1 MTEPTTPPAAIDAE
15 LAASLVAEQF
25 PQWAG
30 LPVVAVVPGGHDNRT
45 FRLGAE
51 LTLRLPSA
59 DGYVAGELKEHAW
72 LGHLAPALSLPIPV
86 VEGVGMP
93 SATFPRPWSVRRWI
107 PGETAEPARI
117 RDLERFAGDLA
128 AFLVELRSADA
139 AGGPAAGDQSF
150 HRGADL
156 AYYND
161 QAREG
166 IEAVRDDYDPVVLSA
181 IWDRALASR
190 WQHPPVWFHG
200 DVASGNLLVD
210 ERGDLSA
217 VIDFGTSGV
226 GDPACDTVVGWT
238 LFRGRSRER
247 FSDALGLDADTW
259 DRGRGWALWKAVITI
274 LWHRE
279 SQPALAAEAGV
290 VIDQLLGNLAR

>member
-1 MTEPTTPPAAIDAE
+1 MSDAINAA

-25 PQWAG
+25 PQWAD

-45 FRLGAE
+45 FRLGEE
-51 LTLRLPSA
+51 LTVRLPSA
-59 DGYVAGELKEHAW
+59 DGYVAGELKEHEW
-72 LGHLAPALSLPIPV
+72 LGRLAPALSLPIPV
-86 VEGVGMP
+86 VEGAGMP
-93 SATFPRPWSVRRWI
+93 SAAFPRPWSVRRWI

-117 RDLERFAGDLA
+117 RDLERFAEDLA
-128 AFLVELRSADA
+128 GFLIELRSADA
-139 AGGPAAGDQSF
+139 TGGPAAGEQSF
-150 HRGADL
+150 HRGADP
-156 AYYND
+156 AVYD
-161 QAREG
+161 EQAREG
-166 IEAVRDDYDPVVLSA
+166 IAAVRDEFVPVALSA

-190 WQHPPVWFHG
+190 WRHPPVWFHG

-238 LFRGRSRER
+238 LFRGSARDR
-247 FSDALGLDADTW
+247 FRDALGLDDDTW

-274 LWHRE
+274 MWHRE
-279 SQPALAAEAGV
+279 SRPELADEART
-290 VIDQLLGNLAR
+290 VIRELLADS